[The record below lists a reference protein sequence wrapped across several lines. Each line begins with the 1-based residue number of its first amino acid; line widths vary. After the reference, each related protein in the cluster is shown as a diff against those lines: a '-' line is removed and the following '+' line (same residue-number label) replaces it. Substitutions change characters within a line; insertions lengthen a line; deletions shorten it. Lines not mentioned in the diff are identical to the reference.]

1 MEVHE
6 MIKEGIQASSG
17 IAIAKAVVY
26 VKQELTVEKKSIDD
40 VQSECDRF
48 GQAVEKS
55 KQQLATLKEK
65 TAHEMSEE
73 EAAIFDAHS
82 MFLEDPEFVGAIEQ
96 SIKND
101 HINAEAATQAA
112 VDQFYAM
119 FQAMDDPYFKG
130 RAADIQDVGNR
141 LLRNLM
147 GIEIMDI
154 SNLDHDVILVAKD
167 LAPSDTATMDKVHVK
182 GFATDVGSRTSH
194 TAIMARSL
202 EIPAVLGLQDIT
214 ETAKNGETLIVDGIT
229 GSVIVDPTE
238 EELKTYQQK
247 KEKYD
252 AYMAEL
258 AKLKDQDA
266 VTTDGH
272 KVKVVANIGN
282 PKDVEGVVRNGGKG
296 IGLYRSEF
304 LYMNSDELPDE
315 NKQFAAY
322 KTVVEQFKDGEGV
335 IIRTLDIGGDK
346 KLPYLPLEEEMNPFL
361 GLRAIRLCLSKPDLF
376 KTQLRAIL
384 RASAFGKTRI
394 MFPMIGNVDEVR
406 QAKAILKTCMQELD
420 AEGVD
425 FDHQIEVG
433 IMVEIPSAA
442 ITADIISDEVAF
454 FSIGTNDLCQ
464 YTLAVDRMNQNVSY
478 LYDPLHPAILRLVQN
493 VIVQSHKKP
502 GKFTGMCG
510 EMAGDPIATLILL
523 GLGLDEFSMS
533 ASSIPQVKKIIRSV
547 SYKQA
552 QEIADKAMTMSTGK
566 EIRQYVQDTL
576 KQLGIEVM

>member
-1 MEVHE
+1 ML
-6 MIKEGIQASSG
+6 KKGINASPG
-17 IAIAKAVVY
+17 IAIARAIVY
-26 VKQELTVEKKSIDD
+26 VKQELTVVQQSIDD
-40 VQSECDRF
+40 VQAELDRF
-48 GQAVEKS
+48 NAAVAKS
-55 KQQLATLKEK
+55 KDQLNTLKEK
-65 TAHEMSEE
+65 TASEMSEE

-82 MFLEDPEFVGAIEQ
+82 MFLEDPEFVGAITQAVE
-96 SIKND
+96 ND
-101 HINAEAATQAA
+101 KINAEAATKAV

-119 FQAMDDPYFKG
+119 FDAMDDPYFKG
-130 RAADIQDVGNR
+130 RAADIQDVGDR

-154 SNLDHDVILVAKD
+154 SHLDEDAVIVAED

-182 GFATDVGSRTSH
+182 GFATDIGSRTSH

-202 EIPAVLGLQDIT
+202 EIPAILGLQDIT
-214 ETAKNGETLIVDGIT
+214 KTAKTGEIIIVDGST
-229 GSVIVDPTE
+229 GEAIVDPTD
-238 EELKTYQQK
+238 EELAEY
-247 KEKYD
+247 KEKQKAFE

-258 AKLKDQDA
+258 AELKDQDA
-266 VTTDGH
+266 ETTDGH
-272 KVKVVANIGN
+272 KVKVVANIGS

-296 IGLYRSEF
+296 VGLYRSEF
-304 LYMNSDELPDE
+304 LYMNSDEMPTED
-315 NKQFAAY
+315 KQFAAY
-322 KTVVEQFKDGEGV
+322 KTVIEQFKDGEGV

-361 GLRAIRLCLSKPDLF
+361 GLRAIRLCLSKPDMF

-384 RASAFGKTRI
+384 RASAFGKTRV

-406 QAKAILKTCMQELD
+406 QAKAILKECMQELD

-425 FDHQIEVG
+425 YDHDLETG

-442 ITADIISDEVAF
+442 ITADIIADEVDF

-478 LYDPLHPAILRLVQN
+478 LYDPLHPAILRLVKN
-493 VIVQSHKKP
+493 VITQSHNKP

-510 EMAGDPIATLILL
+510 EMAGDPVAALILL

-547 SYKQA
+547 SFEQA
-552 QEIADKAMTMSTGK
+552 KAVADKAMTMQTGA

-576 KQLGIEVM
+576 KELGIQTM

>member
-1 MEVHE
+1 
-6 MIKEGIQASSG
+6 
-17 IAIAKAVVY
+17 
-26 VKQELTVEKKSIDD
+26 
-40 VQSECDRF
+40 
-48 GQAVEKS
+48 
-55 KQQLATLKEK
+55 
-65 TAHEMSEE
+65 MSEE
-73 EAAIFDAHS
+73 EAAIFEAHS
-82 MFLEDPEFVGAIEQ
+82 MFLEDPEFVGAITQAIE
-96 SIKND
+96 ND
-101 HINAEAATQAA
+101 KINAEAATKAV

-119 FQAMDDPYFKG
+119 FDAMDDPYFKG
-130 RAADIQDVGNR
+130 RAADIHDVGDR
-141 LLRNLM
+141 LMRNLM

-154 SNLDHDVILVAKD
+154 SHLDEDAVIVAED

-182 GFATDVGSRTSH
+182 GFATDIGSRTSH

-202 EIPAVLGLQDIT
+202 EIPAILGLQDIT
-214 ETAKNGETLIVDGIT
+214 KTAKTGEIIIIDGST
-229 GSVIVDPTE
+229 GEAIVDPTD
-238 EELKTYQQK
+238 EELAAY
-247 KEKYD
+247 KEKQKAFE

-258 AKLKDQDA
+258 AELKDQEA
-266 VTTDGH
+266 ETTDGR
-272 KVKVVANIGN
+272 KVKVVANIGS
-282 PKDVEGVVRNGGKG
+282 PKDVEGVIRNGGKG
-296 IGLYRSEF
+296 VGLYRSEF
-304 LYMNSDELPDE
+304 LYMNADEMPSED
-315 NKQFAAY
+315 KQFAAY
-322 KTVVEQFKDGEGV
+322 KTVIEQFKDGEGV

-361 GLRAIRLCLSKPDLF
+361 GLRAIRLCLSKPDMF

-425 FDHQIEVG
+425 YDHDLEVG

-442 ITADIISDEVAF
+442 ITADIIADEVSF

-493 VIVQSHKKP
+493 VITQSHNKP

-510 EMAGDPIATLILL
+510 EMAGDPVAALILL

-547 SYKQA
+547 SFEQA
-552 QEIADKAMTMSTGK
+552 KAVADKAMTMQTGG
-566 EIRQYVQDTL
+566 EIRQYVQDKL
-576 KQLGIEVM
+576 KELGIQTM